1 MPMQLSRILSF
12 QEKGKETLC
21 LKHKS
26 HVSCLLKHSK
36 WQTFLKSTYFILAVK
51 SIWLQLCFAMKT
63 KYKIKIMYHNLI
75 NDYQC
80 FMSAYHHSI
89 LYYNVMS
96 YPLYCSYC
104 SWGFQGKNT
113 EVVCHSLLQWTTFC
127 QISPPWP
134 VRLGLPHGH
143 GLVSL
148 S

>member
-1 MPMQLSRILSF
+1 MPIQLSRILSF

-21 LKHKS
+21 LKHKVTCVLS
-26 HVSCLLKHSK
+26 LKAYSNASFFIISK

-96 YPLYCSYC
+96 YPFYCSYY

-113 EVVCHSLLQWTTFC
+113 EVVCHSLL
-127 QISPPWP
+127 
-134 VRLGLPHGH
+134 
-143 GLVSL
+143 
-148 S
+148 